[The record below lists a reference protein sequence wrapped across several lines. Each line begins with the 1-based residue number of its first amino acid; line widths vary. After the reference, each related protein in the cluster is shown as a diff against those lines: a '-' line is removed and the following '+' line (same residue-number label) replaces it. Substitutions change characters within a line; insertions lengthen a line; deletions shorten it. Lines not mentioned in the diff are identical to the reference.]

1 MLQQWSSHIH
11 FSHAVLFLSVKASEK
26 RRMRHASSLL
36 QSKPVQLPVS
46 QVILTSFHYARE
58 TLRYIN
64 VFQSITDKKNIH

>member
-26 RRMRHASSLL
+26 LCMRQASSLL
-36 QSKPVQLPVS
+36 QFKPIQVQVS
-46 QVILTSFHYARE
+46 QVVLTSFHYARE

-64 VFQSITDKKNIH
+64 VFKSITDKKNSH